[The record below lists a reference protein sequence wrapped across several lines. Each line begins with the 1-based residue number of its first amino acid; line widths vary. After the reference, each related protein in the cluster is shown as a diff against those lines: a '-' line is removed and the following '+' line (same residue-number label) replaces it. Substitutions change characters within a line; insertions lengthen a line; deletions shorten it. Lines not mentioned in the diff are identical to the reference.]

1 MGQTQPK
8 GEVIVN
14 NAAGTTNLTKKE
26 KSFSDF
32 ELIGIV
38 LITIVG
44 LYILYQY
51 MKNKFSKKVAQEVTR
66 QAVV

>member
-14 NAAGTTNLTKKE
+14 NAAGTTNLTNN
-26 KSFSDF
+26 FSDL

-38 LITIVG
+38 LVIIIS
-44 LYILYQY
+44 LYIAYHY
-51 MKNKFSKKVAQEVTR
+51 MKTKFSKKVAQEITR